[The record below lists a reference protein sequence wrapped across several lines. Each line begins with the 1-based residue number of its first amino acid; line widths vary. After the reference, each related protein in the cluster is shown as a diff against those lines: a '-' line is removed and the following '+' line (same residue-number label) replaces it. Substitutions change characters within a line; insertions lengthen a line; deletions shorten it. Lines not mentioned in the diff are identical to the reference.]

1 MRHDPRTAQIIEL
14 QLARLVR
21 GLEAVRRGRARVA
34 AMDRAVYV
42 LLDRLA
48 AGPRSASELQAD
60 LHLEQSTIS
69 RQIAALERR
78 GLAGRVAHPG
88 GGRAGRIALTEDGQQ
103 ALDAERASRAD
114 RIDAVLH
121 DWDEQDRRQLAR
133 LITRLNDSIDGRIAA
148 LAASPP
154 HRGSSVPQH

>member
-1 MRHDPRTAQIIEL
+1 MRHDPRTAQTIEL

-21 GLEAVRRGRARVA
+21 GLEAVRRSRARTA

-60 LHLEQSTIS
+60 LHLDQSTIS
-69 RQIAALERR
+69 RQLAGLERR
-78 GLAGRVAHPG
+78 QLARRVADPS
-88 GGRAGRIALTEDGQQ
+88 GGRAGRIALTEEGVR
-103 ALDAERASRAD
+103 ALDAERTTRAE
-114 RIDAVLH
+114 RIGAVLH

-133 LITRLNDSIDGRIAA
+133 LITRLNDSIDERIAA
-148 LAASPP
+148 LAA
-154 HRGSSVPQH
+154 GGDAT